1 MRLTSLSPEG
11 EPTCLVLKIRQ
22 MLILLDCGLGI
33 EQFYPQPVRKGG
45 LTSLNDPTLEPSSK
59 KRDASVLETQGGP
72 GTTVKGSSSA
82 APPTKTPRLDR
93 SHQQQQQPQQQQDLR
108 SCWASFLHASAAQRL
123 DTKSKR
129 AAHHPHQPLQ
139 ETGTATSKP
148 LDIENSSA
156 TASNS
161 EEYLFK
167 PPDFTGIDL
176 KAIDVVL
183 ISNYHHILALPY
195 LTEYTEFQGRIF
207 ATEPTIEFGRQL
219 MTEFV
224 SYFGANVTST
234 PRDTVPQT
242 SKLVRP
248 KNGLYPAYTFA
259 DIKACIDKI
268 QPVRFRENISLYGS
282 LRLTAHSAGYC
293 LGSSNWLIRI
303 GAESLAYISSSSVQV
318 NLHPDLFDGS
328 LLEKAKTVIAADIC
342 PPQGSITYDR
352 GINEVCSNIA
362 RTIAQKGN
370 VLIPCTI
377 TGFVFDMIEDVHLHL
392 GRMGLDHQFQYSFVS
407 PVADTALQYSNILAE
422 WMAPRKQEMVYL
434 PEAPMLHAKLLEQG
448 TANNYKSVHGAFSA
462 DLKHPCIV
470 FGGDPTLRSGA
481 MVNLLHMWGN
491 KPNNTIVIIDPRVD
505 QVAALEPY
513 EGLTLSK
520 CICPLDIRL
529 SIDQLVDILRK
540 YKAPRWVLVPSSAA
554 HETDT
559 TQDGSGVVELRDK
572 RRTTSTAMR
581 RWTVYKN
588 GEAVQRGLGELYE
601 AALLSEEL
609 ARGIFP
615 QSFGGTSFAPVSGS
629 LSIYNNQM
637 QLEPVTGTGRQI
649 LALSSKKQLCGSMN
663 LHNLLAGLAL
673 LGIED
678 PVIKECSYGKDN
690 LPEIKVEFE
699 LEGQP
704 GTIILRDKETI
715 VRCDEAIRP
724 LLREPILK
732 CFQTL

>member
-45 LTSLNDPTLEPSSK
+45 LSSLSDPIQEPLSR
-59 KRDASVLETQGGP
+59 KRDASALDPQGGIADENSGLNGDAP
-72 GTTVKGSSSA
+72 PNKAARTGTTGH
-82 APPTKTPRLDR
+82 
-93 SHQQQQQPQQQQDLR
+93 HQQRDLR
-108 SCWASFLHASAAQRL
+108 SDWASFLQSSITQRL
-123 DTKSKR
+123 AKKKSGATHQHQYQQKTGSSDT
-129 AAHHPHQPLQ
+129 
-139 ETGTATSKP
+139 TTTS
-148 LDIENSSA
+148 LDNEGSSS
-156 TASNS
+156 TSTSSS

-167 PPDFTGIDL
+167 PPDFTGVDL

-224 SYFGANVTST
+224 SYFGANVTTT
-234 PRDTVPQT
+234 PRDAAPRT
-242 SKLVRP
+242 SKLNRP
-248 KNGLYPAYTFA
+248 KDGLYPAYTLA

-268 QPVRFRENISLYGS
+268 QPVRFRENV
-282 LRLTAHSAGYC
+282 
-293 LGSSNWLIRI
+293 
-303 GAESLAYISSSSVQV
+303 LAYISSSSVQL

-328 LLEKAKTVIAADIC
+328 LLEKAKTVIAADLC

-370 VLIPCTI
+370 VLIPCSI

-448 TANNYKSVHGAFSA
+448 TANNYKTIHGAFSA
-462 DLKHPCIV
+462 DLKYPCIV

-481 MVNLLHMWGN
+481 MVNLLHIWGN
-491 KPNNTIVIIDPRVD
+491 KPNNTIVMIDPRVD

-513 EGLTLSK
+513 AGLALSK
-520 CICPLDIRL
+520 CICQLDIRL
-529 SIDQLVDILRK
+529 SIDQLVNILRK
-540 YKAPRWVLVPSSAA
+540 YKTPRWILVPPSAA
-554 HETDT
+554 HEPDT
-559 TQDGSGVVELRDK
+559 TLDSGDKVELRDK

-581 RWTVYKN
+581 KWTVYKH
-588 GEAVQRGLGELYE
+588 GESVQRGLGDLYE
-601 AALLSEEL
+601 TALLSEEL
-609 ARGIFP
+609 ARNIFP

-637 QLEPVTGTGRQI
+637 QLEPVSGTGRQI

-663 LHNLLAGLAL
+663 INNLLSGLAL
-673 LGIED
+673 IGIDD
-678 PVIKECSYGKDN
+678 PVITESPGAEEG
-690 LPEIKVEFE
+690 LSEIKIEFE
-699 LEGQP
+699 LDGQP
-704 GTIILRDKETI
+704 GTIILREKETI

-732 CFQTL
+732 CFQII

>member
-45 LTSLNDPTLEPSSK
+45 LASLNDPTQESFSK
-59 KRDASVLETQGGP
+59 KRDASALETHGGP
-72 GTTVKGSSSA
+72 GTTGAKGSSSA

-93 SHQQQQQPQQQQDLR
+93 SQQPQQDLR

-123 DTKSKR
+123 ATKTKG
-129 AAHHPHQPLQ
+129 AAHPHQPLQ
-139 ETGTATSKP
+139 ETRTVVAKPLEGEDSTATT
-148 LDIENSSA
+148 SS
-156 TASNS
+156 S

-234 PRDTVPQT
+234 PRDTLPRT

-248 KNGLYPAYTFA
+248 KNGLYPAYTLA

-268 QPVRFRENISLYGS
+268 QPVRFRENIVRFGQNHHCFIS
-282 LRLTAHSAGYC
+282 AHAM
-293 LGSSNWLIRI
+293 LLHK
-303 GAESLAYISSSSVQV
+303 ELLAYISSSSIQV

-328 LLEKAKTVIAADIC
+328 LLEKAKTVIAADLC

-520 CICPLDIRL
+520 CISPLDIRL

-540 YKAPRWVLVPSSAA
+540 YKTPRWILVPSSAA
-554 HETDT
+554 HETET
-559 TQDGSGVVELRDK
+559 TQDGGDVVELRDK

-581 RWTVYKN
+581 RLTVYKY

-649 LALSSKKQLCGSMN
+649 LALSSKKQLCGTMN

-673 LGIED
+673 IGIED
-678 PVIKECSYGKDN
+678 PVITESFYGKEN
-690 LPEIKVEFE
+690 LPEIKVEFD
-699 LEGQP
+699 LEGLP

-715 VRCDEAIRP
+715 VRCDETIRP